1 MLTCP
6 NCGYYVS
13 LAPRLQRELE
23 AEIAALR
30 ADIERHIAI
39 ASEHATEC
47 ERLRAELAEC
57 REDAER
63 YRWLRKIADMD
74 FFEPPNS
81 AVCNAVTPEHLDEI
95 IDAALA
101 MNDAAREGEGE
112 A

>member
-47 ERLRAELAEC
+47 ERLRAALTTVAQAAVDAEANGDAKSTLAEIY
-57 REDAER
+57 RHVMATLAE
-63 YRWLRKIADMD
+63 K
-74 FFEPPNS
+74 
-81 AVCNAVTPEHLDEI
+81 
-95 IDAALA
+95 
-101 MNDAAREGEGE
+101 G
-112 A
+112 